1 MANYKQIQN
10 LLDKYFRGGMEPT
23 EQAEFEI
30 QLHNDPLMQGE
41 FELQKD
47 IVEAIKDSRRKDIK
61 GRLDQIK
68 VGGAQPFSFMNV
80 AASVTLATVI
90 SVGSYLYF
98 EDKLESESAKFDLT
112 SYVELA
118 EKIENDLPAMPEAL
132 VKREAIAQQ
141 IVKDQTPQVAKE
153 QSTVSTVEEVTPANI
168 DPPQIFIPAAPDELG
183 EVKELEVED
192 DLVNNTKG
200 FDNVKNNEVPSF
212 EIENVAKAEMF
223 HYQFYDGKL
232 YLYGNFDGAPYN
244 IIEFKADNKRKVFLN
259 YNDAYY
265 LLNLKQKETA
275 PLTDIKDQTLIKEL
289 EMLNEE

>member
-10 LLDKYFRGGMEPT
+10 LFDKYFRGGMEPA

-47 IVEAIKDSRRKDIK
+47 IVDAIKQSRRNEIK
-61 GRLDQIK
+61 GRLDQLQ
-68 VGGAQPFSFMNV
+68 VGGSQPFSFMNV

-98 EDKLESESAKFDLT
+98 ESKAESEFTKFDLT

-118 EKIENDLPAMPEAL
+118 ESTEKNIPAIPEAL
-132 VKREAIAQQ
+132 VKREATEQL
-141 IVKDQTPQVAKE
+141 IVKEQTPQLAKE
-153 QSTVSTVEEVTPANI
+153 QLVIEKAKPTKIT
-168 DPPQIFIPAAPDELG
+168 PPQIFIPEAPDELG
-183 EVKELEVED
+183 EINELEVED
-192 DLVNNTKG
+192 DLANNTKG
-200 FDNVKNNEVPSF
+200 FDNVKNNDVPSF

-232 YLYGNFDGAPYN
+232 YLHGNFDGAPYN
-244 IIEFKADNKRKVFLN
+244 IIEFKSDGKRKVFLN

-275 PLTDIKDQTLIKEL
+275 PLTAIKDQNLIKEL
-289 EMLNEE
+289 KLLNEE

>member
-10 LLDKYFRGGMEPT
+10 LFDKYFRGGMEPA

-47 IVEAIKDSRRKDIK
+47 IVDAIKESRRNEIK
-61 GRLDQIK
+61 GRLDQLQ
-68 VGGAQPFSFMNV
+68 VGGGQPFSFMNV

-98 EDKLESESAKFDLT
+98 EDKAANDFSKFDLT

-118 EKIENDLPAMPEAL
+118 EKTEKNIPAMPEAL
-132 VKREAIAQQ
+132 VEREATEQI
-141 IVKDQTPQVAKE
+141 IVKEQTPQVVRE
-153 QSTVSTVEEVTPANI
+153 ESIVEEVTPANI
-168 DPPQIFIPAAPDELG
+168 TPPQIFIPEAPDDLG

-192 DLVNNTKG
+192 DLANNTKG
-200 FDNVKNNEVPSF
+200 FDNVKNSDVPSF

-232 YLYGNFDGAPYN
+232 YLYGDFDGAPYN
-244 IIEFKADNKRKVFLN
+244 IIEFKADGKRKVFLN
-259 YNDAYY
+259 YNDAFY
-265 LLNLKQKETA
+265 LLNLKQKETT
-275 PLTDIKDQTLIKEL
+275 PLTAIKDQTLIKEL
-289 EMLNEE
+289 ELLNEE